1 MCYTYFVRYLIQSY
15 LLWKYA
21 GHTLTKKEIREELLK
36 PQVRE
41 EILKLRSNSY
51 ACYRVEHST
60 DMQNYIHGKE
70 AQNLTDTSI
79 DEICCERAYGN
90 AVNQFLNQYL
100 RVIKF

>member
-21 GHTLTKKEIREELLK
+21 GQTISKKQIREELFN
-36 PQVRE
+36 PQVRA

-51 ACYRVEHST
+51 AEYRVAHNS
-60 DMQNYIHGKE
+60 DMQNYIHEKE
-70 AQNLTDTSI
+70 AQNLAHTSI
-79 DEICCERAYGN
+79 DEICCERAYEN

-100 RVIKF
+100 RTIKF